1 MENIIVEE
9 LEDHGEDGHGADDPD
24 EAGGVVTKVAILD
37 YGGREPN
44 NEEDDELGVVEDVEG
59 NLSDEGGD
67 VKTGC
72 VSVCLQSLIGLA
84 VPILAGDPT
93 KGAHLNMM

>member
-1 MENIIVEE
+1 MENVVVEE

-24 EAGGVVTKVAILD
+24 EAGGVVAKVAVLY
-37 YGGREPN
+37 YGGRESDN
-44 NEEDDELGVVEDVEG
+44 KEDDELAVVEDVKC

-72 VSVCLQSLIGLA
+72 ICVRLQSFIDLP
-84 VPILAGDPT
+84 VPILAVDPT
-93 KGAHLNMM
+93 KGAHLM